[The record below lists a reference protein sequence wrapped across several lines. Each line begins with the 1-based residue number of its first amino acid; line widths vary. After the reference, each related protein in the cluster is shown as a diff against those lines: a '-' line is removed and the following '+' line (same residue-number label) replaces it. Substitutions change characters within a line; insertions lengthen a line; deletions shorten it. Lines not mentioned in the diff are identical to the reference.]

1 VKPLWKEGLF
11 IMPQHLQVFDDYHEE
26 LLDRRMSAL
35 DEFCW
40 GVSELEINEDEL
52 ARGMF
57 SIHRCTAVLPDGLLV
72 TVGPDQ
78 PMQGVQAMTSGSLI
92 GGGQATDVYLSVPG
106 TDDKGNPNYVGD
118 GSAGGTR
125 FIHSVD
131 NVSDAYGGASVAE
144 VDSLRPN
151 VQLLLG
157 HENRQNYVSVK
168 IAELTLAESG
178 ALSVSDTYIPP
189 CLKVRCSPPLMDWLS
204 RTVAAMR
211 AKQKNLAE
219 KYGGRVAGMVEFG
232 AADVATFWYLHT
244 LNTWLPVFMHYAKSA
259 HVHPERLYTVLVSL
273 AGQLTTFE
281 TGDTPEDFPPFN
293 FLDLSSSFKPLF
305 DKILK
310 LLGTVISERYKVI
323 DLEQTQPG
331 LFVGKVTDPQLLR
344 SHRLYL
350 LAGGD
355 VPENT
360 LKSDLPRYLKIAS
373 LDQIAQV
380 VQAALPGV
388 KANIDLSP
396 PNAIPIRG
404 GHVYLNLDKTG
415 NYWNTMVQSGSIAIY
430 QPISPDRV
438 TLQLLA
444 VEG

>member
-1 VKPLWKEGLF
+1 MKPLWKEGLF

-26 LLDRRMSAL
+26 LLDQRLSSLA
-35 DEFCW
+35 DFSW

-52 ARGMF
+52 ARGLF
-57 SIHRCTAVLPDGLLV
+57 SIHRCTAVLPDGLLIS
-72 TVGPDQ
+72 VGPDQ
-78 PMQGVQAMTSGSLI
+78 PIQGVVAMASGNLI
-92 GGGQATDVYLSVPG
+92 GGGQNTDVYLSVPG
-106 TDDKGNPNYVGD
+106 TEDKGNPNYVGD

-125 FIHSVD
+125 FIHTVE
-131 NVSDAYGGASVAE
+131 NMSDAYGSASVAE

-178 ALSVSDTYIPP
+178 SLSVSDSYIPP

-204 RTVAAMR
+204 RTVAAMG
-211 AKQKNLAE
+211 AKQKNLAA
-219 KYGGRVAGMVEFG
+219 KYGGRVAGMIEFG
-232 AADVATFWYLHT
+232 AADMATFWYLHT
-244 LNTWLPVFMHYAKSA
+244 LNTWLPVFLHYAKSG
-259 HVHPERLYTVLVSL
+259 HIHPDQLYTHLVSF
-273 AGQLTTFE
+273 AGQLTSFE
-281 TGDTPEDFPPFN
+281 AGDTPEDFPQFKYM
-293 FLDLSSSFKPLF
+293 DLASSFKPLF

-310 LLGTVISERYKVI
+310 LLGTVISERYTTI
-323 DLEQTQPG
+323 ELDQTQPG
-331 LFVGKVTDPQLLR
+331 LFVGRITDPNLLR
-344 SHRLYL
+344 THRLFL
-350 LAGGD
+350 VAGGD

-360 LKSDLPRYLKIAS
+360 LKSDLPRYLKISS

-388 KANIDLSP
+388 KADIDLSP
-396 PNAIPIRG
+396 PAAIPVRA
-404 GHVYLNLDKTG
+404 HMVYMRLDKSG
-415 NYWNTMVQSGSIAIY
+415 SYWDTMAQAGSIAIY

-438 TLQLLA
+438 KLELLA

>member
-1 VKPLWKEGLF
+1 MKPLWKEGLF

-26 LLDRRMSAL
+26 ILDRRMNAL
-35 DEFCW
+35 EEFAW
-40 GVSELEINEDEL
+40 GVAELEINEDEL
-52 ARGMF
+52 ARGVF
-57 SIHRCTAVLPDGLLV
+57 SIHRCTAVLPDGLLIS
-72 TVGPDQ
+72 VGPDQ
-78 PMQGVQAMTSGSLI
+78 PMQGVNAMASGNLV
-92 GGGQATDVYLSVPG
+92 GGGKATDVYLAVPG
-106 TDDKGNPNYVGD
+106 IEDKGNPNYVGD

-125 FIHSVD
+125 FIHTVE
-131 NVSDAYGGASVAE
+131 NINDAYGGASLAE

-151 VQLLLG
+151 VQLLMG
-157 HENRQNYVSVK
+157 HENRQNYVSIK
-168 IAELTLAESG
+168 IAELTLSEAGSL
-178 ALSVSDTYIPP
+178 AVSETYIPP
-189 CLKVRCSPPLMDWLS
+189 CLKIRCSPPLLDWLS
-204 RTVAAMR
+204 RTVAAMG

-244 LNTWLPVFMHYAKSA
+244 LNTWLPIFMHYAKGA
-259 HVHPERLYTVLVSL
+259 HVHPERLYTVLCSF

-281 TGDTPEDFPPFN
+281 TGDTPEDFPPFKY
-293 FLDLSSSFKPLF
+293 LDLASCFKPLF
-305 DKILK
+305 DKVLK
-310 LLGTVISERYKVI
+310 LLGTVISERYQVI

-344 SHRLYL
+344 SHQLFL
-350 LAGGD
+350 MVGGD
-355 VPENT
+355 VPEQT

-388 KANIDLSP
+388 EAKIDLSP
-396 PNAIPIRG
+396 PNAIPIRS
-404 GHVYLNLDKTG
+404 GHIHLKLEKTG
-415 NYWNTMVQSGSIAIY
+415 SHWNPMVQAGTIAIY

-444 VEG
+444 VEK